1 MGIFESEC
9 KSFTNFWFHK
19 GSFVNDMLIKQDLS
33 EFAVRVDKQLA
44 HTEFQM

>member
-19 GSFVNDMLIKQDLS
+19 GCFVIDMLIRKDLS
-33 EFAVRVDKQLA
+33 GYCLRVDKQLA